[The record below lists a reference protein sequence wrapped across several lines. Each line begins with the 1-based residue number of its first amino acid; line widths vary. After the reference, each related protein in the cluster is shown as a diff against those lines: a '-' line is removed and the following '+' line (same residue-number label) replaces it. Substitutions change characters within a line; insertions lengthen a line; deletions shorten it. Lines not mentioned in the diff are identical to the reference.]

1 MSSFYRDFERYA
13 YSRIYDSK
21 SVDLIPNIL
30 CNVFDMKLILFT
42 GQTGISDVCDIEDG
56 VTSFHLILQKCGEH
70 YNDFAP
76 IVPEPLWLPGHAHID
91 NKDIS
96 KNVDINDCEDKHLP
110 VMSDCVD
117 CSDEPKDFLYELK
130 LHRKN
135 NHSNLITGSL
145 NINSLRNKF
154 DIVHYLLKCQ
164 YIDILALCETKL
176 DDSFPKCQ
184 FDVPGYN
191 CIRKDR
197 SRNGGGLLYYIR
209 SDYPHHRRD
218 NLEHVINSHMGFEL
232 IIMEL
237 TPNHK
242 EKWLYALGYKPPEI
256 KKLRFRKRISIFIW
270 RHDEWKL

>member
-1 MSSFYRDFERYA
+1 
-13 YSRIYDSK
+13 
-21 SVDLIPNIL
+21 
-30 CNVFDMKLILFT
+30 
-42 GQTGISDVCDIEDG
+42 
-56 VTSFHLILQKCGEH
+56 
-70 YNDFAP
+70 
-76 IVPEPLWLPGHAHID
+76 
-91 NKDIS
+91 
-96 KNVDINDCEDKHLP
+96 
-110 VMSDCVD
+110 MSDCVD

-130 LHRKN
+130 QHRMN

-154 DIVHYLLKCQ
+154 DTVHYLLKCQ

-209 SDYPHHRRD
+209 SDIPHRRRD
-218 NLEHVINSHMGFEL
+218 DLEHVIDSHMGFEL

-237 TPNHK
+237 TLNHK

-256 KKLRFRKRISIFIW
+256 KNSVFENAFQFLCDVMMNESSNIVLLGDYNYNLLEEILSHILAI
-270 RHDEWKL
+270 HTIYII